1 MKAAFVVVEGLE
13 GAGKSTVINAIENF
27 FTMLGHSVIR
37 TREPGGTPMAEAIRD
52 CVKQTW
58 KDETVTQETELL
70 LMYAARSQLV
80 HNIILP
86 ALANNIF
93 VIGDRHDLSSVAY
106 QGGGRQV
113 PLENLQLLKR
123 LTLGDFTPDLTL
135 YLDIEP
141 SVGLAR
147 AKGRGE
153 LDRIELSGL
162 AFFERARET
171 YLEQLA
177 LLENAATINAGN
189 SIEQV
194 QKDVLRAL
202 HNWYNAAS
210 STTNTTASHANNRT
224 VKHTARGDE

>member
-1 MKAAFVVVEGLE
+1 MKAAFVVIEGLE
-13 GAGKSTVINAIENF
+13 GAGKSTVINALENF
-27 FTMLGHSVIR
+27 FTDLGHNVIC

-52 CVKQTW
+52 CVKHTW
-58 KDETVTQETELL
+58 ENETVTQETELL

-86 ALANNIF
+86 ALANNTF

-113 PLENLQLLKR
+113 PLENLQQLKQ
-123 LTLGDFTPDLTL
+123 LTLGDFTPDFTL

-147 AKGRGE
+147 AKGRGA
-153 LDRIELSGL
+153 LDRIELAGL

-171 YLEQLA
+171 YLEQVA
-177 LLENAATINAGN
+177 LLDNVAIIDAGN
-189 SIEQV
+189 NANKVKEDALYALKSWYYATKGEQ
-194 QKDVLRAL
+194 
-202 HNWYNAAS
+202 
-210 STTNTTASHANNRT
+210 
-224 VKHTARGDE
+224 